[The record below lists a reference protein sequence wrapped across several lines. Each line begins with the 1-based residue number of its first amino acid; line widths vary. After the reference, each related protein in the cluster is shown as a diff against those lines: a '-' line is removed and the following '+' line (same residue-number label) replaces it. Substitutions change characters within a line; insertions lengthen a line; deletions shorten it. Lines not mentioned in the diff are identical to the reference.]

1 METETKTKAGIGLF
15 QNEFK
20 DLGELKNA
28 KLINNRRIINGNDDG
43 LMQIHPLKHPF
54 GFEYY
59 EEMVKNTW
67 TLSEINAAKDIA
79 QWKGSIISD
88 DQKHAYRLMM
98 ASALTR
104 SGMQANRM
112 ANQLIRPVK
121 SPEVVLGLVRHAF
134 EKAMHVHNMSMYV
147 NQLGI
152 DIEALYELAKDN
164 DYIKSRNRKLY
175 QLYT

>member
-134 EKAMHVHNMSMYV
+134 EKAM
-147 NQLGI
+147 
-152 DIEALYELAKDN
+152 
-164 DYIKSRNRKLY
+164 
-175 QLYT
+175 